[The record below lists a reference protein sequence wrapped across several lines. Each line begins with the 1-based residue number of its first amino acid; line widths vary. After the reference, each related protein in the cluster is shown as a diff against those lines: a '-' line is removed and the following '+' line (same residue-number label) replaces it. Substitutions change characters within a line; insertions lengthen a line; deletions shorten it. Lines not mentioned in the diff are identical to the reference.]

1 MRSQQVDFGLHS
13 GHALELDVERLLY
26 RGERSFNPM
35 QTILRWIAE
44 RSSVSV
50 PVPSLT
56 TARLFLRHV
65 GAPGFGPEAT
75 TLS

>member
-1 MRSQQVDFGLHS
+1 MRSQQVDFGLHC
-13 GHALELDVERLLY
+13 GHALELDVERLLD
-26 RGERSFNPM
+26 RFERSLNPI
-35 QTILRWIAE
+35 QTTLRWVAE

-56 TARLFLRHV
+56 SARLFLRHV